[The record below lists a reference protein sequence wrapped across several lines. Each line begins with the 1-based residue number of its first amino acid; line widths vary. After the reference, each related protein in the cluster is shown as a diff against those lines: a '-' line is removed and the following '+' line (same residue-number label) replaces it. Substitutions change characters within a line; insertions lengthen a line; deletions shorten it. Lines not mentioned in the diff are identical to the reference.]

1 MQSALSLGLVVA
13 AGLTAMAGLAA
24 IRPRLAGRP
33 EVLRKAMHVVT
44 GLLAL
49 ALPWLF
55 EFAWQALA
63 ATATGVLAL
72 CAAKRWPLLRRRLGG
87 VVDGVARE
95 SHGEICFLAA
105 VGALFLL
112 VGDHWLLYA
121 TPLLVLTFADSAAAL
136 VGQAVGRR
144 ALWPGEPSK
153 TVAGSLAFCLVAAL
167 CIFAP
172 LAHVADMAPAPAAGY
187 AVAIAALA
195 TAVEALSPRGYDNLT
210 VPFCVLAAVRLA
222 IPA

>member
-1 MQSALSLGLVVA
+1 MQAALSLGLVVA

-24 IRPRLAGRP
+24 LRPLLAGHP

-49 ALPWLF
+49 SFPWLF
-55 EFAWQALA
+55 ESAWQGLA
-63 ATATGVLAL
+63 AAAAGVLVL
-72 CAAKRWPLLRRRLGG
+72 CAAKRWPYLRRRLGG
-87 VVDGVARE
+87 VVDGVARQ

-105 VGALFLL
+105 VGALFVL
-112 VGDHWLLYA
+112 VGHHWALYA
-121 TPLLVLTFADSAAAL
+121 TPLLVLTFADTAAAL
-136 VGQAVGRR
+136 VGQAVGHR
-144 ALWPGEPSK
+144 APWDRESPK
-153 TVAGSLAFCLVAAL
+153 TVAGSLAFGLVAAP

-172 LAHVADMAPAPAAGY
+172 LTHLAGVAPAPAAAY

-210 VPFCVLAAVRLA
+210 VPFCVLAALRLA
-222 IPA
+222 IPT